1 MIYKDISKQM
11 ESLRKKLY
19 LQIEKHGIESN
30 QALRVSE
37 ELDFLIEEFYR
48 KKNIVPKYSIFKSE
62 YEIAY
67 EKLKYIT
74 MKMGVFPSIKNWNA
88 IAKEEIYL
96 CNKSIEYISGLNWD
110 DLKSK
115 IRSEI

>member
-1 MIYKDISKQM
+1 MIYKDILKQI
-11 ESLRKKLY
+11 ESLREKLY
-19 LQIEKHGIESN
+19 LQIEKYGIESN
-30 QALRVSE
+30 QALKVSE
-37 ELDFLIEEFYR
+37 DLDLLIEEFYK
-48 KKNIVPKYSIFKSE
+48 KKNIVSKYSIFKSE
-62 YEIAY
+62 YELAY

-74 MKMGVFPSIKNWNA
+74 IKMGVFPSIKNWNA